1 MTHEELVLKV
11 RKQEDEINRLSELAK
26 RLYEVSDLPRLE
38 NEKRI
43 LAEIEAR
50 AEVLAKDHDRLR
62 IQAEQGNVRAQFMM
76 GYIYYHAKGV
86 AEDSVQGIDWWQ
98 KAAKNGHAE
107 AQWELGNAYVTGQG
121 VIRDEPTGY
130 AWYSISADSGFTFAK
145 RDKGRIGQK
154 MQPGDIIRGEEIAKH
169 LLLSFPQVSKV

>member
-11 RKQEDEINRLSELAK
+11 RKQEDEISRLSELAK

-38 NEKRI
+38 NERRI

-86 AEDSVQGIDWWQ
+86 AEDSVLGIEWWN
-98 KAAKNGHAE
+98 KAAKNGHPE

-121 VIRDEPTGY
+121 VDRDEPTGY

-145 RDKGRIGQK
+145 RDKGRVGQK
-154 MQPGDIIRGEEIAKH
+154 MQPGDIIRGQEIAKH

>member
-11 RKQEDEINRLSELAK
+11 RKQEDEISRLSELAK

-38 NEKRI
+38 NERRI

-50 AEVLAKDHDRLR
+50 AEVLANDHELLR
-62 IQAEQGNVRAQFMM
+62 KQADKGNVRAQFMM

-98 KAAKNGHAE
+98 KAAKNGHTE

-121 VIRDEPTGY
+121 VIRDEPRGY
-130 AWYSISADSGFTFAK
+130 AWYSIAADNGLVFAK
-145 RDKGRIGQK
+145 RDKNKIAER
-154 MQPGDIIRGEEIAKH
+154 MYPGDIIRAEGIAKQ
-169 LLLSFPQVSKV
+169 LLGTFSLVNKV